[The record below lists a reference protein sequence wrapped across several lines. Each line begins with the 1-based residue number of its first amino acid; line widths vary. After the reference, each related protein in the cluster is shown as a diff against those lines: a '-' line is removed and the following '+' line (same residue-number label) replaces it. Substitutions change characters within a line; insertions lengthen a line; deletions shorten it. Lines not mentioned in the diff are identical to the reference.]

1 MDMRIES
8 KQINEWVKRAY
19 DNAVKHGWHDEYK
32 SNAHWL
38 MMVCTEVAE
47 AVQAD
52 RKCCYM
58 DDLDKEGLRTVLAND
73 NGGSLFDKYYSD
85 TIEGKVESELAD
97 ICIRIFDFMGVRDIT
112 ANYNISKIDAECSFF
127 VHHTFTENALFVT
140 NDILCGNAHSLF
152 FSTLPVHPSMLGAIC
167 QSVLLSVFNWA
178 EALEIDLVQHINLKM
193 RYNESRKY
201 LHGNKLY

>member
-1 MDMRIES
+1 MIIES

-19 DNAVKHGWHDEYK
+19 DNAVKHGWHNENK
-32 SNAHWL
+32 SNAHFL

-52 RKCCYM
+52 RKCRYM
-58 DDLDKEGLRTVLAND
+58 NNLDKEGLRTVLAND
-73 NGGSLFDKYYSD
+73 NGGSLLKYYSN

-112 ANYNISKIDAECSFF
+112 ANYDISVIDAEHSFF
-127 VHHTFTENALFVT
+127 VRHTFTENALFVT

-152 FSTLPVHPSMLGAIC
+152 FSALPIHPSMLGAIC

-178 EALEIDLVQHINLKM
+178 KVIDIDLVQHINLKM
-193 RYNESRKY
+193 RYNESREY